1 MDCGNAICY
10 LLTKFLKMKRI
21 VALTF
26 FILISFF
33 SISQEKSNDSLNSII
48 EELSNYSV
56 MIDGTEVQ
64 YLTNID
70 LNSKTGRIKVTDT
83 KDYSIKYIETV
94 ISFYLKDLDLES
106 LEYRITETDDGKFG
120 IMFEISTLNNTVE
133 YSEVI
138 FENGKEYTRVS
149 ETDSSD
155 LIRMTANGKTMSQES
170 AQKYVDSWMELLG
183 LTKAKEIKY

>member
-1 MDCGNAICY
+1 MKCY
-10 LLTKFLKMKRI
+10 LLTKFLKMKKI
-21 VALTF
+21 VAFTF

-33 SISQEKSNDSLNSII
+33 SISQEKSNDTLNSII

-56 MIDGTEVQ
+56 MIDGAEVQ

-70 LNSKTGRIKVTDT
+70 LNTKTGRIKITDT

-106 LEYRITETDDGKFG
+106 LKYRITETDDGKFG

-138 FENGKEYTRVS
+138 FEGGKEYTRVS
-149 ETDSSD
+149 EINSSD
-155 LIRMTANGKTMSQES
+155 LIRMTANGKTMSMDS

-183 LTKAKEIKY
+183 ITRAKEIKN